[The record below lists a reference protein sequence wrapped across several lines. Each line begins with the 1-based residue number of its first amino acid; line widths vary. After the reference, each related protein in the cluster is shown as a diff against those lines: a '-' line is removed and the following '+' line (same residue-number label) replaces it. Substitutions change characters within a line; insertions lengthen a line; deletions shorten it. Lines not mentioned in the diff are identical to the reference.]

1 MTLETVTTN
10 NPTPEETT
18 GTLRSP
24 GRLDWRIWLG
34 LALTAAWLLLGTLY
48 ISVRVGWT
56 NVVDLP
62 ADILGNFLEGAFAPL
77 AFLWLV
83 IGYFLQH
90 RELEQNTEA
99 LRAQAVEIKRTAE
112 QAIIQSGQ
120 MAASELHARQEAFLR
135 LASTVR
141 NQLGAIA
148 GLLFISSQGATG
160 DGTVTSEEISKL
172 FSKASA
178 QDPEIFSRRLLETHL
193 QETDPGK
200 QFDLFYGTEVR
211 SRHTNSFIYTFE
223 RLLTRA
229 AEVDR
234 DDMLHDSL
242 MAGGHGFVYRLMKQ
256 HQAHAP
262 AALADMH
269 ATGTHIDF

>member
-1 MTLETVTTN
+1 METVTTN
-10 NPTPEETT
+10 NPAPEETP
-18 GTLRSP
+18 GTPRLP

-48 ISVRVGWT
+48 ISISVGWS

-112 QAIIQSGQ
+112 QAIIQSEQ

-160 DGTVTSEEISKL
+160 DGTVSSEEISKL
-172 FSKASA
+172 FSTASA
-178 QDPEIFSRRLLETHL
+178 QDPEIFSRRLLEAHL
-193 QETDPGK
+193 QESDPKKRFG
-200 QFDLFYGTEVR
+200 LFYGTEIR
-211 SRHTNSFIYTFE
+211 ARHTNGFIYAFE
-223 RLLTRA
+223 RLLKRA
-229 AEVDR
+229 EEVDR
-234 DDMLHDSL
+234 DHMLRDSL

-256 HQAHAP
+256 HQANAP

>member
-1 MTLETVTTN
+1 METVTTN
-10 NPTPEETT
+10 NPAPEETP
-18 GTLRSP
+18 GTPRPP

-34 LALTAAWLLLGTLY
+34 LALTAAWLLLGSLY
-48 ISVRVGWT
+48 ISISVGWS

-112 QAIIQSGQ
+112 QAIIQSEQ

-135 LASTVR
+135 LAGTVR

-148 GLLFISSQGATG
+148 GLLYISSQGATG
-160 DGTVTSEEISKL
+160 DGTVSTEEISKL
-172 FSKASA
+172 FSTASA

-193 QETDPGK
+193 QESDPK
-200 QFDLFYGTEVR
+200 KRFDLFYGTEIR
-211 SRHTNSFIYTFE
+211 ARHTNGFIYAFE
-223 RLLTRA
+223 RLLKRA
-229 AEVDR
+229 EEVDR
-234 DDMLHDSL
+234 DHMLRDSL

-256 HQAHAP
+256 HQANAP

>member
-1 MTLETVTTN
+1 METATAN
-10 NPTPEETT
+10 NPVPEAVPAAP
-18 GTLRSP
+18 RP
-24 GRLDWRIWLG
+24 RKRLDWRIWLG
-34 LALTAAWLLLGTLY
+34 LALTAAWLLLGALY
-48 ISVRVGWT
+48 ISIKVGWA
-56 NVVDLP
+56 NVADLP

-112 QAIIQSGQ
+112 QAIIQSER
-120 MAASELHARQEAFLR
+120 MAASEQHARQEAFLR

-141 NQLGAIA
+141 DQLGAIA

-160 DGTVTSEEISKL
+160 DGTVSSEEISKL
-172 FSKASA
+172 FTAASA
-178 QDPEIFSRRLLETHL
+178 RDPEVFSRRLLEIHL
-193 QETDPGK
+193 QENDPGRR
-200 QFDLFYGTEVR
+200 FDLFYGTEIR
-211 SRHTNSFIYTFE
+211 ARHTNSFIFAFE
-223 RLLTRA
+223 RLLDRG

-234 DDMLHDSL
+234 EDMLRDSL
-242 MAGGHGFVYRLMKQ
+242 MASGHGFVYRVMKQ
-256 HQAHAP
+256 HQANAP
-262 AALADMH
+262 DALADMH